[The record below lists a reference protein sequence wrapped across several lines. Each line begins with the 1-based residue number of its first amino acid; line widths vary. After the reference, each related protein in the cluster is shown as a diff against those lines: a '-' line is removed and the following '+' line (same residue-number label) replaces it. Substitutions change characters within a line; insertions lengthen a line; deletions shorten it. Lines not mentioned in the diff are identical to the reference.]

1 MALYYNT
8 EMYVNIAN
16 DLKNQI
22 NSGNL
27 PIDQAE
33 EYLRQKHD
41 VSKEEYN
48 KATTQAL
55 EAEQKYFKM
64 KKEFESSPISFI
76 GISST
81 FIPAHLREQ
90 EESTAQSIIGFPSK
104 VLQSGIRSIGT
115 GLADLGEMIL
125 PEKVSEP
132 ISEIASDVDDL
143 LEENKYT
150 SGVYKALKSTF
161 DPATTGAEEVTGD
174 IATLMAGGIGV
185 ASKIG
190 KAAPILKQTLGGAIP
205 TIAGF
210 TVADIVVT
218 DKNQN
223 IANILIQ
230 EFPETEE
237 YLARLAIDENDSD
250 AMKLLKKATEGVV
263 IGGIAEGVLKGA
275 AKAYRV
281 LKGKKKA
288 IIEDDILTPPKDTSG
303 KIKDVEIKETPDGEF
318 QHKISI
324 SQPVDILTDPKFA
337 TESTGAKGFLKRWA
351 TSRQGFDP
359 QTFRALE
366 GLDAEVRG
374 ARKLAQQEGKDF
386 VRVLQKEYGTKLKN
400 IAKEDLEIINEALG
414 KVPNPGTGAS
424 KQILKIFG
432 KAPNKRTPAEKKLL
446 KEHVAKITANAKQS
460 QVEALEKLPENV
472 RQKIM
477 ELRQSIDARSLRLRE
492 MGLAPKIS
500 TAIDN
505 KIGLYV
511 TADYEIFT
519 NPQWLKRIKAAVKGS
534 DDVEAAQIVEGVRRW
549 IKRTHPKYNQTE
561 VQGKLDE
568 IINAFESGEESFF
581 KFLGMGKNARTD
593 QHPLSKSLDPRKPFP
608 EEIRALL
615 KEVDNP
621 VDRFTSTINKQSKLI
636 AEHNFLSSMRTIAE
650 SGYGSKL
657 FRISKRPLTE
667 GDTSFIGNMEEIA
680 NSYIRAQGKKANPLA
695 GVYTTKSY
703 KDMVAKGLDF
713 NTPNNKILRAL
724 HSAQA
729 LASGAQTVMSEA
741 THLINLQGNVVFSI
755 ANGNVMPWS
764 MLGKDSVASALKKVA
779 TASPDFNRL
788 VLRMK
793 GNKLKIS
800 TEEFRN
806 LQRRGLIDSGVT
818 QEFFSRSLEAGLSN
832 PIKLL
837 NPVAK
842 TYKALGELYRGEDAI
857 FKVFNYYRELAKYRK
872 AYPKLTE
879 DQLQVFAA
887 EIVKDTLPTYS
898 RIPRALKAT
907 RIAPVV
913 GAFPS
918 FLVESFRVAKNTAKI
933 GARDFAKGLATGNLS
948 LMRIGAE
955 RLAGLTAVG
964 VAGEGYL
971 ISNNQEKGV
980 TETDDKVVSILSA
993 SYNKD
998 SVRRYE
1004 KPMMLNPKTGHIETT
1019 YTNISRNDPYDA
1031 VRKFAKLVFQYATS
1045 EKMTDPEQ
1053 IEETIEKLALVLDP
1067 IITESLAIEPI
1078 LNLLSARKGK
1088 RDLFP
1093 EGATP
1098 DQITAIVAKEL
1109 GMTYVP
1115 KTITDIIKYQQALDS
1130 DREKD
1135 KKGYDSKL
1143 TKEELD
1149 EFSAGTSKFGFPN
1162 RAADR
1167 LKRFYGITQS
1177 TFNFNKSL
1185 QYNVAKKNSEIENIK
1200 GQLFSS
1206 LRELQAGYT
1215 GSILRTHLSDPK
1227 IMEELN
1233 KKVDEYVLK
1242 TYRSQQDLAEILR
1255 DSQKLN
1261 YYTKDKG
1268 KLIPR
1273 TMDAKKLIAILTEKE
1288 FVDLSPNVEPAL
1300 LFGVGQYK
1308 PPLIDVK
1315 RAETLEGVQKV
1326 PREII
1331 LAVQQRLEAYAKR
1344 NTPLLKKEE

>member
-8 EMYVNIAN
+8 ETYVNIAN

-27 PIDQAE
+27 SIDQAA

-41 VSKEEYN
+41 VSAEEYS

-132 ISEIASDVDDL
+132 ISEIASDVDDA

-223 IANILIQ
+223 IVNVLI
-230 EFPETEE
+230 EGIPETEK

-250 AMKLLKKATEGVV
+250 AMKLLKKATEGIV

-337 TESTGAKGFLKRWA
+337 TESTGAKGFYKRWA

-386 VRVLQKEYGTKLKN
+386 VRVLKKEYGTKLKN

-842 TYKALGELYRGEDAI
+842 GYKALGELYRGEDAI

-933 GARDFAKGLATGNLS
+933 GARDFGKGLFTGNIP
-948 LMRIGAE
+948 LMKAGAE

-980 TETDDKVVSILSA
+980 TETDDKIVSILSA
-993 SYNKD
+993 FYNKD

-1078 LNLLSARKGK
+1078 LNLLAKRKGR

-1185 QYNVAKKNSEIENIK
+1185 QYNVAKKNSEINNIK